1 VPRLLASR
9 TSGSRI
15 RVEFQ
20 STLTP
25 VGDSAVHAY
34 VGRPAEPASTGPFV
48 VIVPGL
54 GLPQYVRPTADHLVA
69 GGLSCAVLDVP
80 GFRSRAGL
88 SCRPDVESMA
98 NVVAGWVTAHRR
110 PGPWVLLGHSTGAQ
124 VALVAALELQDTLPD
139 LALVMAGPTFTP
151 RDRRL
156 PRLAAAVLTAYRKDS
171 PAELVVVP
179 TALRNVT
186 DVWSL
191 LRSGMR
197 EVTEDRLRGLRVP
210 LTLTAGEA
218 DTLAPESWLTR
229 LAASAGG
236 VDVPTVRV
244 LPGSHDNPYTQP
256 GHLAALV
263 MGTSVKLA

>member
-1 VPRLLASR
+1 
-9 TSGSRI
+9 
-15 RVEFQ
+15 
-20 STLTP
+20 
-25 VGDSAVHAY
+25 
-34 VGRPAEPASTGPFV
+34 VGRPAASASTGPFV
-48 VIVPGL
+48 VIIPGL

-69 GGLSCAVLDVP
+69 SGFSCAVLDIP
-80 GFRSRAGL
+80 GFRSRAAL

-98 NVVAGWVTAHRR
+98 HAVAGWVTAHRR

-124 VALVAALELQDTLPD
+124 VALVAALELQDTMSD

-156 PRLAAAVLTAYRKDS
+156 PRLAAAVVTAYRRDS

-179 TALRNVT
+179 TALRNVAG
-186 DVWSL
+186 VWSL

-197 EVTEDRLRGLRVP
+197 EDTEARLRDLRVP

-229 LAASAGG
+229 LAACAGG
-236 VDVPTVRV
+236 ATVPTVRV

-256 GHLAALV
+256 EHLAALV
-263 MGTSVKLA
+263 METSAKLA